1 MLAYELSTM
10 VSLKLHVIDN
20 IKTRMKKHLKDVAS
34 RGGTW
39 SNFTFLSEDPEV
51 QDAVIEW
58 LRKEGFAVIL
68 KEDNAI
74 NVSWDR
80 ILENRNIENRLKIA
94 ISRARRRKCKS
105 IPFIPEIMDKD
116 EDLLA
121 VFSRYRDLGYCIS
134 YDQETREA
142 TIRLPIIEV
151 SHDTF

>member
-105 IPFIPEIMDKD
+105 TPFIPEIMDKD

>member
-116 EDLLA
+116 EDLLV

>member
-58 LRKEGFAVIL
+58 LRKEGFTVIL